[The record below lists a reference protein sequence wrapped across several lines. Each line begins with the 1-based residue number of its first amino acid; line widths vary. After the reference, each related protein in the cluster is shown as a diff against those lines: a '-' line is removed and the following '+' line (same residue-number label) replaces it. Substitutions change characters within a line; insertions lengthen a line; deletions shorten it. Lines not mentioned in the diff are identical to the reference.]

1 MADELIGKVTVV
13 TGGASGLGRASVEHF
28 LAEGARVVIAD
39 VDRDRGEELA
49 GGYGADAAFK
59 FTDVSDPE
67 QVEDLVAFAVQRFG
81 GLHVMF
87 NNAGVSGPMHPG
99 GFLHDDLADFDRVIG
114 INLRGVMVGTQCAA
128 RHMAEKG
135 GGSII
140 NTTSIAGIQ
149 ASRAQVTYAA
159 SKAAMIHFT
168 KCVAIDL
175 GQYGVRVNCIAPG
188 NIPTPLLGS
197 SQTTDLSDDSR
208 DDLFNLIRQIQA
220 DMTPL
225 NRQGTPEDVAQ
236 AAVYLASD
244 RSGYVTGTVLRVDGG
259 AAAGNTANPLARFQA
274 ASADAKR

>member
-1 MADELIGKVTVV
+1 MV
-13 TGGASGLGRASVEHF
+13 
-28 LAEGARVVIAD
+28 
-39 VDRDRGEELA
+39 
-49 GGYGADAAFK
+49 
-59 FTDVSDPE
+59 
-67 QVEDLVAFAVQRFG
+67 
-81 GLHVMF
+81 

-99 GFLHDDLADFDRVIG
+99 FLDDDLTDFDRVIG
-114 INLRGVMVGTQCAA
+114 VNLRGVMVGTQCAA
-128 RHMAEKG
+128 RHMAAHG

-159 SKAAMIHFT
+159 SKAAVIHFT

-197 SQTTDLSDDSR
+197 SRTQDLSDDTR
-208 DDLFNLIRQIQA
+208 EELFTLIRQIQA

-236 AAVYLASD
+236 AALYLATE
-244 RSGYVTGTVLRVDGG
+244 RSRYVTGTVLRVDGG
-259 AAAGNTANPLARFQA
+259 AASGNTANPLARFRT
-274 ASADAKR
+274 ASAEAKR